1 MKDTKSYLQEGKLGD
16 FIHSLVVCK
25 FNWEFFGYKADLYIS
40 NNAGHFE
47 KGLEFTYNDL
57 KPILEKQEWLN
68 SFNIY
73 NGEIIDVNLTRFRQS
88 RFLYTTNWLEIY
100 FKEFFDDMMPPPEY
114 SWIELEKDETL
125 SDTLLINRSMKSMS
139 EQTKGIYQGVLNEF
153 EKKVFICFD
162 ELQYQNFPL
171 NDQCEMLRVNSL
183 YEFFTKINGSKL
195 FIGNQ
200 SGPMAWATSM
210 NISRGIE
217 LLATIDNVH
226 YIKDKEYYSQ
236 FDYFQGDNT

>member
-1 MKDTKSYLQEGKLGD
+1 M
-16 FIHSLVVCK
+16 
-25 FNWEFFGYKADLYIS
+25 
-40 NNAGHFE
+40 
-47 KGLEFTYNDL
+47 L
-57 KPILEKQEWLN
+57 K
-68 SFNIY
+68 
-73 NGEIIDVNLTRFRQS
+73 
-88 RFLYTTNWLEIY
+88 
-100 FKEFFDDMMPPPEY
+100 
-114 SWIELEKDETL
+114 
-125 SDTLLINRSMKSMS
+125 
-139 EQTKGIYQGVLNEF
+139 
-153 EKKVFICFD
+153 
-162 ELQYQNFPL
+162 
-171 NDQCEMLRVNSL
+171 VNSL

>member
-40 NNAGHFE
+40 NDGGHFE
-47 KGLEFTYNDL
+47 KDLEFTYNDL

-73 NGEIIDVNLTRFRQS
+73 NGETIDVNLSRFRQS

-100 FKEFFDDMMPPPEY
+100 FKEFFDDMMPPTEY

-125 SDTLLINRSMKSMS
+125 SDTLLINRSMKPMS
-139 EQTKGIYQGVLNEF
+139 EQTKGIYQTVLNEF

-162 ELQYQNFPL
+162 ESQYQTFPL
-171 NDQCEMLRVNSL
+171 KDQCEMLKVNSL
-183 YEFFTKINGSKL
+183 YEFFAKINGSKL

-200 SGPMAWATSM
+200 SGPMSWATAM
-210 NISRGIE
+210 NIRRGIE

-236 FDYFQGDNT
+236 FDYFQGDAI